1 MFLINPR
8 VRTVRVP
15 QTTTRPPSGETP
27 LRVPVPTPYLFYLL
41 CASRRLDLVT
51 AKRVRDVRTA
61 AMPPFC

>member
-1 MFLINPR
+1 MFLMNRR
-8 VRTVRVP
+8 VPAVRVLR
-15 QTTTRPPSGETP
+15 TTARPPSGESP
-27 LRVPVPTPYLFYLL
+27 SRLPVPTPYLSYLL